1 MSRRRNTNA
10 RKSRSPGDYE
20 AELVR
25 LCKGNRK
32 LTDQLIAEQLEKSPG
47 MSRQGAA
54 LAIVTRLRHQKKPV
68 KSRL

>member
-1 MSRRRNTNA
+1 MSRRGRKKV

-25 LCKGNRK
+25 LCKGKRK
-32 LTDQLIAEQLEKSPG
+32 LSEQLIAEQIDKSPG

-68 KSRL
+68 KYRL